1 MLCSQNIL
9 PFCEIVCLN
18 IPLQKGC
25 YKFINN
31 EDTSMRKKG
40 FLVTT
45 IIVTF
50 FSFLLIFNNNAMSMR
65 QDADAGLQLDIIR
78 ENLATYSK
86 MKAADAREY
95 YEEALNE
102 LHALIE
108 MFAGTEEAL
117 EAKFYIG
124 ATYNQ
129 LSNFDEAIKYFD
141 DVLNFQDEINR
152 NFQARLLYFK
162 AKALL
167 GKGRIPEAKEVIAE
181 LRKIEPGA
189 ANAFG
194 KELGGTMRIGMRAP
208 DFHTKDFE
216 GNPVSLSQYEG
227 QIIIMNFWATW
238 NDQCLQEL
246 PEIKKLY
253 RELKGT
259 DVQFIGISSDDNIDD
274 LKGFIRQNNIEW
286 PQIFEGMRHKG
297 MMLKLYDVNI
307 IPIIFVLDQEGRV
320 QYIGNNK
327 EKITQI
333 VTALIVRAEK
343 KSGY

>member
-1 MLCSQNIL
+1 
-9 PFCEIVCLN
+9 
-18 IPLQKGC
+18 
-25 YKFINN
+25 
-31 EDTSMRKKG
+31 MRKKS
-40 FLVTT
+40 FLISA

-50 FSFLLIFNNNAMSMR
+50 FSFWMTFNDNAMGMR
-65 QDADAGLQLDIIR
+65 HDAEAGLQLDIIR

-86 MKAADAREY
+86 MKPADAREY
-95 YEEALNE
+95 YEEALSE

-129 LSNFDEAIKYFD
+129 LGNFDDAIKYFD
-141 DVLNFQDEINR
+141 DVLNFQDEINQ

-167 GKGRIPEAKEVIAE
+167 GNGRVPEAKDVIAE
-181 LRKIEPGA
+181 LRIIEPGA

-216 GNPVSLSQYEG
+216 GNPVNLSQYEG

-238 NDQCLQEL
+238 NEKCLQEL

-253 RELKGT
+253 RKLKGT
-259 DVQFIGISSDDNIDD
+259 DVQFIGVSSDDNIDD
-274 LKGFIRQNNIEW
+274 LKGFVRQHNIEW
-286 PQIFEGMRHKG
+286 PQICEEMRYKG
-297 MMLKLYDVNI
+297 MMSKLYDVNI
-307 IPIIFVLDQEGRV
+307 IPIMFILDQKGRV

-327 EKITQI
+327 KKIEQI
-333 VTALIVRAEK
+333 VTTLIVRGVK

>member
-1 MLCSQNIL
+1 
-9 PFCEIVCLN
+9 
-18 IPLQKGC
+18 
-25 YKFINN
+25 
-31 EDTSMRKKG
+31 MRKKS
-40 FLVTT
+40 FLIST

-50 FSFLLIFNNNAMSMR
+50 FSFWLTFNDNAMGMR
-65 QDADAGLQLDIIR
+65 HDAEAGLQLDMIR

-86 MKAADAREY
+86 MKPTDAREY
-95 YEEALNE
+95 YEEALSE
-102 LHALIE
+102 LHAMIE

-124 ATYNQ
+124 ATHNQ
-129 LSNFDEAIKYFD
+129 LGNNDDAIEYFD
-141 DVLNFQDEINR
+141 DVLNFKNEIDK

-167 GKGRIPEAKEVIAE
+167 GNGRIEDAKDVIAE
-181 LRKIEPGA
+181 LRTIEPGA

-194 KELGGTMRIGMRAP
+194 KELGGTMRIGMTAP

-216 GNPVSLSQYEG
+216 GNWVNLSQYEG

-238 NDQCLQEL
+238 NDQCLKEL

-253 RELKGT
+253 RKLKGPGI
-259 DVQFIGISSDDNIDD
+259 QFIGISSDDNIDD
-274 LKGFIRQNNIEW
+274 LKGFVRQHNIEW
-286 PQIFEGMRHKG
+286 PQICEEMRYKG
-297 MMLKLYDVNI
+297 MMSKLYDVNR
-307 IPIIFVLDQEGRV
+307 IPIMFVLDQKGKV
-320 QYIGNNK
+320 QYIGNKK

-343 KSGY
+343 KSGH

>member
-1 MLCSQNIL
+1 M
-9 PFCEIVCLN
+9 
-18 IPLQKGC
+18 G
-25 YKFINN
+25 
-31 EDTSMRKKG
+31 MRH
-40 FLVTT
+40 
-45 IIVTF
+45 
-50 FSFLLIFNNNAMSMR
+50 
-65 QDADAGLQLDIIR
+65 DAEAGLQLDMIR

-86 MKAADAREY
+86 MKPVHAREY

-129 LSNFDEAIKYFD
+129 LGNFDEAIKYFD
-141 DVLNFQDEINR
+141 DVLNFQDEINQ

-167 GKGRIPEAKEVIAE
+167 GNGRVEDAKDVIAE
-181 LRKIEPGA
+181 LRIIEPGA

-208 DFHTKDFE
+208 DFHTKDFQ
-216 GNPVSLSQYEG
+216 GNQISLSQYEG

-238 NDQCLQEL
+238 NDQCLKEL

-253 RELKGT
+253 RKLKGPGI
-259 DVQFIGISSDDNIDD
+259 QFIGISSDDNIDV
-274 LKGFIRQNNIEW
+274 LKGFVRQHNIDW
-286 PQIFEGMRHKG
+286 PQICEEMRYKG
-297 MMLKLYDVNI
+297 MMSKLYDVNR
-307 IPIIFVLDQEGRV
+307 IPIMFVLDQKGKV
-320 QYIGNNK
+320 QYIGNKK

-343 KSGY
+343 KSGN

>member
-1 MLCSQNIL
+1 
-9 PFCEIVCLN
+9 
-18 IPLQKGC
+18 
-25 YKFINN
+25 
-31 EDTSMRKKG
+31 MRKKS
-40 FLVTT
+40 FLIST

-50 FSFLLIFNNNAMSMR
+50 FSFWLTFNDNAMGMR
-65 QDADAGLQLDIIR
+65 HDAEAGLQLGMIR

-86 MKAADAREY
+86 MKPTDAREY
-95 YEEALNE
+95 YEEALSE
-102 LHALIE
+102 LHAMIE

-124 ATYNQ
+124 ATHNQ
-129 LSNFDEAIKYFD
+129 LGNNDDAIEYFD
-141 DVLNFQDEINR
+141 DVLNFKNEIDK

-167 GKGRIPEAKEVIAE
+167 GNGRIEDAKDVIAE
-181 LRKIEPGA
+181 LRTIEPGA

-194 KELGGTMRIGMRAP
+194 KELGGTMRIGMSAP

-216 GNPVSLSQYEG
+216 GNPVNLSQYEG

-238 NDQCLQEL
+238 NDQCIQEL
-246 PEIKKLY
+246 SEIKKLY
-253 RELKGT
+253 RKLKGP

-274 LKGFIRQNNIEW
+274 LKGFVRQHNIEW
-286 PQIFEGMRHKG
+286 PQICEGMRYKG
-297 MMLKLYDVNI
+297 MMSKLYDVNR
-307 IPIIFVLDQEGRV
+307 IPIMFVLDQEGKV
-320 QYIGNNK
+320 QYIGNKK